1 MTRKVLID
9 SNKLGWAKKSEV
21 QIGKDYPEILYVGDE
36 GSPGQNAE
44 DVEIAA
50 FCKEN
55 SCDLLTGDQRA
66 YTKLLQ
72 QPHVKA
78 VQISKYAHDDDARQQ
93 VYLIK
98 TL

>member
-9 SNKLGWAKKSEV
+9 YNRLGWAKKSD
-21 QIGKDYPEILYVGDE
+21 QIGKDYSEILRVGDE
-36 GSPGQNAE
+36 GSPGQEAK

-50 FCKEN
+50 FCEEN
-55 SCDLLTGDQRA
+55 NCDLLTGDKRA
-66 YTKLLQ
+66 YALLLQ

-78 VQISKYAHDDDARQQ
+78 VQISKYAHDEEAEQQ